1 MENIKL
7 LLFTTGQIYVSS
19 DYGNTWTAKYP
30 AARYWRDVS
39 ISSSGQY
46 QTAGI
51 TQKIKKL

>member
-51 TQKIKKL
+51 TQKN